1 LTLPSPE
8 QLGVALRPV
17 DNELDW
23 TAIHARI
30 EELGIVSFHMD
41 RLADGRARFTCWVPR
56 DRPGLTQRIEA
67 VAATKTEAVQ
77 LGLQQAA
84 KTRGGQP

>member
-1 LTLPSPE
+1 MPSPE

-17 DNELDW
+17 DNEPDW

-41 RLADGRARFTCWVPR
+41 SLTDGRVRFTCWLPR

-84 KTRGGQP
+84 QTRAGHP